1 MGTIRNLLLFK
12 IETRNKKIWVILKM
26 GADTFLL
33 FKTKNRYENIGHI
46 ENGYVLYRVYN
57 LKY

>member
-1 MGTIRNLLLFK
+1 
-12 IETRNKKIWVILKM
+12 M

-57 LKY
+57 LKLMLIYSPCMYFNQLYSRH